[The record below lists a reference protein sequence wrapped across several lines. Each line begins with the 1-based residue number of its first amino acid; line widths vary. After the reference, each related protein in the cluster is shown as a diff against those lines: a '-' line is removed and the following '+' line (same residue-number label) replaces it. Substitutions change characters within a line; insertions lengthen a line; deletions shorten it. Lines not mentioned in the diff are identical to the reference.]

1 MTGYSTKP
9 RTSLNRFARTT
20 CLKAHIERPSIHVL
34 GLLLCAMVGTTS
46 LFPPSEAQAIPAF
59 ARKYAVTCTTCH
71 TAPPRLNTFG
81 ERFLENGY
89 QLPGTEDGGSI
100 GKKNLGDI
108 SLDDV
113 SHYLGVRL
121 RGNVLR
127 NDRFKQQ
134 SPAGTEP
141 GIVEN
146 KSELGFPEVFSLF
159 TAGTLSKNIGFFVEL
174 ESNLKEGVTGV
185 ERAFL
190 TFDNLIGQDL
200 IHIRVGRLDPS
211 AASSFS
217 TLRQHMDTI
226 GESINPSSD
235 VVQRAGLLPLATA
248 GKFYGL
254 RDRSGTVMSPYTPAL
269 YNGVAET
276 GIEIRGRPFG
286 EWFLYQLG
294 VLNGAHEGSGD
305 TNKGKDLY
313 GAIRF
318 DYVRSSHF
326 SASMTGFA
334 YIGNSNAMV
343 FDGTNN
349 ANVNWNRYG
358 IAGHA
363 RYKMVDLY
371 GMYTMDHIGHLPS
384 AVSATFDKTASGL
397 SLAADAYVTNQTL
410 LSLRYDHMD
419 AGGERTQ
426 RASQSMVGAQVKHYL
441 RTNVAVYARGDTN
454 VRKAEDGNAAA
465 RNLRNAVFVGI
476 DVAY

>member
-1 MTGYSTKP
+1 MMTHS
-9 RTSLNRFARTT
+9 N
-20 CLKAHIERPSIHVL
+20 AHRYHSSGRIL
-34 GLLLCAMVGTTS
+34 GLLFCAIAGMTS

-59 ARKYAVTCTTCH
+59 ARKYAMTCTTCH

-113 SHYLGVRL
+113 SQYLGLRL
-121 RGNVLR
+121 RGNVLTHY
-127 NDRFKQQ
+127 RFKQQ

-141 GIVEN
+141 GIVQN

-159 TAGTLSKNIGFFVEL
+159 TAGTLSKNIGFFAEL
-174 ESNLKEGVTGV
+174 ESNLHERATGI

-190 TFDNLIGQDL
+190 TFDNLLGQDIL
-200 IHIRVGRLDPS
+200 HIRIGRIDPS

-217 TLRQHMDTI
+217 TLRQQLDTV
-226 GESINPSSD
+226 GASINPSSD
-235 VVQRAGLLPLATA
+235 IVQRAGLLPLATA

-254 RDRSGTVMSPYTPAL
+254 RDRSGAVLSPYTPAL
-269 YNGVAET
+269 YNSVAET

-294 VLNGAHEGSGD
+294 VLNGAHERAGD
-305 TNKGKDLY
+305 SNKGKDVY
-313 GAIRF
+313 GAIRV
-318 DYVRSSHF
+318 DYVRLSDF

-334 YIGNSNAMV
+334 YIGNNNAMV

-349 ANVNWNRYG
+349 ADVSWNRYG

-371 GMYTMDHIGHLPS
+371 GMYTIDRLRHLPT
-384 AVSATFDKTASGL
+384 AVSATLDKTASGL
-397 SLAADAYVTNQTL
+397 SVAADAYLTNQTL

-419 AGGERTQ
+419 AGGERIQ
-426 RASQSMVGAQVKHYL
+426 RASQSIVGAQIKHYL

-454 VRKAEDGNAAA
+454 MRKAEDGNTAA

-476 DVAY
+476 DIAY

>member
-1 MTGYSTKP
+1 MNGCPASSHSSENLGP
-9 RTSLNRFARTT
+9 MMSHSN
-20 CLKAHIERPSIHVL
+20 AHRYHSSGRIL
-34 GLLLCAMVGTTS
+34 GLLFCAIAGMTS

-59 ARKYAVTCTTCH
+59 ARKYAMTCTTCH

-113 SHYLGVRL
+113 SQYLGLRL
-121 RGNVLR
+121 RGNVLTHY
-127 NDRFKQQ
+127 RFKQQ

-141 GIVEN
+141 GIVQN
-146 KSELGFPEVFSLF
+146 KSELRFPEVFSLF
-159 TAGTLSKNIGFFVEL
+159 TAGTLSKNIGFFAEL
-174 ESNLKEGVTGV
+174 ESNLHERATGI

-190 TFDNLIGQDL
+190 TFDNLLGQDIL
-200 IHIRVGRLDPS
+200 HIRIGRIDPS

-217 TLRQHMDTI
+217 TLRQQLDTV
-226 GESINPSSD
+226 GASINPSSD
-235 VVQRAGLLPLATA
+235 IVQRAGLLPLATA

-254 RDRSGTVMSPYTPAL
+254 RDRSGAVLSPYTPAL
-269 YNGVAET
+269 YNSVAET

-294 VLNGAHEGSGD
+294 VLNGAHERAGD
-305 TNKGKDLY
+305 SNKGKDVY
-313 GAIRF
+313 GAIRV
-318 DYVRSSHF
+318 DYVRLSDF

-334 YIGNSNAMV
+334 YIGNNNAMV

-349 ANVNWNRYG
+349 ADVSWNRYG

-371 GMYTMDHIGHLPS
+371 GMYTIDRLRHLPT

-397 SLAADAYVTNQTL
+397 SVAADAYLTNQTL

-419 AGGERTQ
+419 AGGERIQ
-426 RASQSMVGAQVKHYL
+426 RASQSIVGAQIKHYL

-454 VRKAEDGNAAA
+454 MRKAEDGNTAA

-476 DVAY
+476 DIAY

>member
-1 MTGYSTKP
+1 MSH
-9 RTSLNRFARTT
+9 SN
-20 CLKAHIERPSIHVL
+20 AHRYNSSGRIL
-34 GLLLCAMVGTTS
+34 GLLVCAITGMTS

-59 ARKYAVTCTTCH
+59 ARKYAMTCTTCH

-113 SHYLGVRL
+113 SQYLGIRL
-121 RGNVLR
+121 RGNVLTHY
-127 NDRFKQQ
+127 RFKQQ

-141 GIVEN
+141 GIVQN

-159 TAGTLSKNIGFFVEL
+159 TAGTLSKNIGFFAEL
-174 ESNLKEGVTGV
+174 ESNLHERATGI

-190 TFDNLIGQDL
+190 TFDNLLGQDIL
-200 IHIRVGRLDPS
+200 HIRIGRIDPS

-217 TLRQHMDTI
+217 TLRQQLDTVDA
-226 GESINPSSD
+226 SINPSSD
-235 VVQRAGLLPLATA
+235 IVQRAGLLPLATA

-254 RDRSGTVMSPYTPAL
+254 RDRSGAVLSPYTPAL
-269 YNGVAET
+269 YNSVAET

-286 EWFLYQLG
+286 DWFLYQLG
-294 VLNGAHEGSGD
+294 VLNGAHERAGD
-305 TNKGKDLY
+305 SNKGKDVY
-313 GAIRF
+313 GAIRV
-318 DYVRSSHF
+318 DYVRLSDF

-334 YIGNSNAMV
+334 YIGNNNAMV

-349 ANVNWNRYG
+349 ADASWNRYG

-371 GMYTMDHIGHLPS
+371 GMYTIDRLRHLPT

-397 SLAADAYVTNQTL
+397 SIAADAYLTNQTL

-419 AGGERTQ
+419 AGGQRIQ
-426 RASQSMVGAQVKHYL
+426 RASQSIVGAQIKHYL

-454 VRKAEDGNAAA
+454 MCKAEDGNTAAH
-465 RNLRNAVFVGI
+465 NLRNAVFVGI
-476 DVAY
+476 DIAY